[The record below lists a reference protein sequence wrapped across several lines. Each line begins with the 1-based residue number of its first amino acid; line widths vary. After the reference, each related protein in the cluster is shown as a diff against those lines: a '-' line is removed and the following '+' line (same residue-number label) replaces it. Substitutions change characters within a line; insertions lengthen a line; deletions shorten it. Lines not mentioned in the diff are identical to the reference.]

1 MRDFVKILFLI
12 LKILFAGAVIAL
24 GMNWLVSSVPY
35 IPAVMKE
42 PYRLEDVDLNQVKIG
57 DHVTLDVT
65 SSFGVVSEYYTEGRK
80 AATGE
85 VVWRDS
91 SERCYL
97 VPFFYTD
104 GNEINVDRILSVQ
117 VKPDLYDEFDK
128 ATLAFATWLDF
139 TNEDAY
145 VLSQGIHFN
154 NYINNS
160 KNLDM
165 NNIPQNVVYHYDGIL
180 QELPDEILD
189 ADADA
194 LRYYGLMEHLFW
206 RYYLVPAEKKDSV
219 LRGTILGVVFILLG
233 ISFGFVVC
241 KNFARKKR

>member
-35 IPAVMKE
+35 IPTVMKE
-42 PYRLEDVDLNQVKIG
+42 PYRLEDADLNQVKIG

-65 SSFGVVSEYYTEGRK
+65 ICLGVGSENYVQNRNT
-80 AATGE
+80 ATDE
-85 VVWRDS
+85 INWRLPLDRS
-91 SERCYL
+91 YL
-97 VPFFYTD
+97 IPFMSTD
-104 GNEINVDRILSVQ
+104 GDDVNIDRILPVHVNSV
-117 VKPDLYDEFDK
+117 DFEAFDN
-128 ATLAFATWLDF
+128 ATGAFIDWLD
-139 TNEDAY
+139 
-145 VLSQGIHFN
+145 LSEQDIYEIFSEGN
-154 NYINNS
+154 MNSYINRTKS
-160 KNLDM
+160 LDM
-165 NNIPQNVVYHYDGIL
+165 NKLSQTVVYHYDGIL
-180 QELPDEILD
+180 QELPDEILY

-194 LRYYGLMEHLFW
+194 LRNYGLIEHLQ
-206 RYYLVPAEKKDSV
+206 RMYLVPAPKKDSV